1 MRKRKTL
8 VIGYGNPGRLDD
20 GLGPAC
26 AEQIESRGLPGVTT
40 DATYQLSV
48 EDAATVAEYDCVVFA
63 DASVDG
69 KEPFSFLPVQPILQ
83 VSFTSHS
90 VAPGA
95 VVAMA
100 LSMFGAKLEAFALG
114 IRGYEFNEFGER
126 LTERARG
133 NLAAAVSFL
142 EETIRFDRFAEYA
155 APRETDGSAEPRVVI
170 DLTHAD
176 MN

>member
-1 MRKRKTL
+1 LRKRKTL

-26 AEQIESRGLPGVTT
+26 AERIDSRQLPGVTT
-40 DATYQLSV
+40 DATYQLSI
-48 EDAATVAEYDCVVFA
+48 EDAATVAGYDRVVFA
-63 DASVDG
+63 DAAVDG
-69 KEPFSFLPVQPILQ
+69 QEPFSFRPVQPVLQ

-100 LSMFGAKLEAFALG
+100 MSMFGSKVEAFALG

-126 LTERARG
+126 LSDRALK
-133 NLAAAVSFL
+133 NLAAAVGFL

-155 APRETDGSAEPRVVI
+155 APRESGGSEEPRVVI
-170 DLTHAD
+170 DLTPAD

>member
-1 MRKRKTL
+1 LRRHKTL

-26 AEQIESRGLPGVTT
+26 AEQVEARQLPGVTA

-48 EDAATVAEYDCVVFA
+48 EDAATVAAYERVVFA
-63 DASVDG
+63 DASVNG
-69 KEPFSFLPVQPILQ
+69 NEPFSFQPVAPVLD

-95 VVAMA
+95 IVAMA
-100 LSMFGAKLEAFALG
+100 RSMFGSKVEGFALG
-114 IRGYEFNEFGER
+114 IRGYEFNAFGET
-126 LTERARG
+126 LSERARE
-133 NLAAAVSFL
+133 NLAAAVAFL
-142 EETIRFDRFAEYA
+142 EETIRCDRFAEHSA
-155 APRETDGSAEPRVVI
+155 AAAADCPAEPRVVI
-170 DLTHAD
+170 DLTPAD